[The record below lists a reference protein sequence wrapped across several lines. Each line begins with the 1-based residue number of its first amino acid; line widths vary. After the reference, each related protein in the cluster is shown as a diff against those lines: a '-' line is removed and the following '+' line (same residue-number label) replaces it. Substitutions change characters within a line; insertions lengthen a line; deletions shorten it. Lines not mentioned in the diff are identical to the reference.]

1 MPNDKKCSD
10 CDAYDPI
17 LHGMKG
23 TKSGWC
29 VKRSL
34 YPYMDSAGQVTPPD
48 AKRVE
53 NPEDPAKP
61 YIVQGSGIKQ
71 DCNLYTIKKKKPEKK
86 DLLAAAMG
94 TK

>member
-1 MPNDKKCSD
+1 MANDKKCSD

-17 LHGMKG
+17 LHGMKE
-23 TKSGWC
+23 TRMGWC

-34 YPYMDSAGQVTPPD
+34 YPYMDSAGQVTPPG
-48 AKRVE
+48 AQRVTRA
-53 NPEDPAKP
+53 EDPAKP
-61 YIVQGSGIKQ
+61 YIVEKDGIKQ

-94 TK
+94 SK